1 MPKQTRHSTAYS
13 GVYFVELADED
24 QSFFIRYKQNGKSFE
39 ERAGRSSQGWNAEKA
54 SFLRKKRLSGLNPLE
69 SCTWNSSGQMDGEN
83 DWTFSGIF
91 EAYLRLRP
99 DLKGSENDIY
109 RFRNYIK
116 EDFGDRTPSEVVHD
130 DIERFR
136 HKLQCKKLKPATVRH
151 VLELLRRLANYACK
165 KKFCQGLSFKIQM
178 PTVENQKTEN
188 LTQEELERLLR
199 ALDDEPDKQV
209 SNIVRLALYTG
220 LRRGEMFNLKWN
232 DIDFYGKTITIRSM
246 KKEKCTAIPMN
257 DMAEKVLAEHALSEA
272 KSEFV
277 FPGRSGKKRT
287 ECKRPLLRIKKNAGL
302 PDDFRLLQGL
312 RHVYASMLASSGEV
326 DMTTLQTLL
335 THKSPLMTQRYAH
348 LREDALKD
356 SDKKI
361 DHENITITQN
371 AFEEKTVANEK
382 ENTDQNWELSQ
393 GNLAEDNLSL
403 DEMEKSV
410 INNVSLEEDLKENQH
425 EFYSEDILESSEL
438 AKSEEIV
445 QAAGQSFEEALTEV
459 AEDEQNNKI
468 ADQIDFDDVDERLE
482 ENELFEDRL
491 TSNEAEYQDKETE
504 YAEVDADPIKM
515 EVDMDEIVSAEELTE
530 TAEEEQY
537 REFKDS
543 SVRYDAGETLQGNEH
558 IEHRLEVNGA
568 VFQEQ
573 EKEYTEVDVDPIKLE
588 VDMDEIVSAEELK
601 ELTEDHQLDETKA
614 ENVDS
619 VFSEELASEIAAFE
633 EDLEV
638 EAEKIVYQ
646 DYFVENVASDNSAE
660 TVGDLIF
667 LEDLSIETEA
677 EEEIS
682 GISEEHGNS
691 LYAGEKSEYKITDE
705 GIEVQT
711 KDEQVIHYNY
721 GENEESNSSEESGE
735 KIDAC
740 EGEFSEKDDG
750 SQINDF
756 TAENVDSDY
765 FDSEQQECKE
775 VETVSDDFN
784 QETETVD
791 SILEAE
797 VTTITN
803 KAHESQDDEV
813 RKEDSPDVGDFASE
827 DDTGKEEIDN
837 SKAVQ
842 TKGVNNVKIFENM
855 DRINHSEQ
863 KSGKNNVFLS
873 KTHQSPEKHYSLKD
887 VKIDLEL
894 KTENEASVVNTYSSS
909 SSSIS
914 ELKKELMSLSELI
927 KSTPA
932 KVQNQ

>member
-1 MPKQTRHSTAYS
+1 
-13 GVYFVELADED
+13 
-24 QSFFIRYKQNGKSFE
+24 
-39 ERAGRSSQGWNAEKA
+39 
-54 SFLRKKRLSGLNPLE
+54 
-69 SCTWNSSGQMDGEN
+69 
-83 DWTFSGIF
+83 
-91 EAYLRLRP
+91 
-99 DLKGSENDIY
+99 
-109 RFRNYIK
+109 
-116 EDFGDRTPSEVVHD
+116 
-130 DIERFR
+130 
-136 HKLQCKKLKPATVRH
+136 
-151 VLELLRRLANYACK
+151 
-165 KKFCQGLSFKIQM
+165 
-178 PTVENQKTEN
+178 
-188 LTQEELERLLR
+188 
-199 ALDDEPDKQV
+199 
-209 SNIVRLALYTG
+209 
-220 LRRGEMFNLKWN
+220 
-232 DIDFYGKTITIRSM
+232 
-246 KKEKCTAIPMN
+246 
-257 DMAEKVLAEHALSEA
+257 
-272 KSEFV
+272 
-277 FPGRSGKKRT
+277 
-287 ECKRPLLRIKKNAGL
+287 
-302 PDDFRLLQGL
+302 
-312 RHVYASMLASSGEV
+312 
-326 DMTTLQTLL
+326 
-335 THKSPLMTQRYAH
+335 
-348 LREDALKD
+348 
-356 SDKKI
+356 
-361 DHENITITQN
+361 
-371 AFEEKTVANEK
+371 
-382 ENTDQNWELSQ
+382 
-393 GNLAEDNLSL
+393 
-403 DEMEKSV
+403 
-410 INNVSLEEDLKENQH
+410 
-425 EFYSEDILESSEL
+425 
-438 AKSEEIV
+438 
-445 QAAGQSFEEALTEV
+445 
-459 AEDEQNNKI
+459 
-468 ADQIDFDDVDERLE
+468 
-482 ENELFEDRL
+482 
-491 TSNEAEYQDKETE
+491 
-504 YAEVDADPIKM
+504 
-515 EVDMDEIVSAEELTE
+515 
-530 TAEEEQY
+530 

-667 LEDLSIETEA
+667 IEDLSIETEA

-775 VETVSDDFN
+775 VEIVSDDFN

-797 VTTITN
+797 VTTITS

-813 RKEDSPDVGDFASE
+813 RKEDSPVVGDFASE
-827 DDTGKEEIDN
+827 DVTGKEEIDN

-842 TKGVNNVKIFENM
+842 TKGV
-855 DRINHSEQ
+855 
-863 KSGKNNVFLS
+863 
-873 KTHQSPEKHYSLKD
+873 
-887 VKIDLEL
+887 
-894 KTENEASVVNTYSSS
+894 
-909 SSSIS
+909 
-914 ELKKELMSLSELI
+914 
-927 KSTPA
+927 
-932 KVQNQ
+932 